1 MTVKYDSQDGDA
13 IYKADA
19 SGEVNMISKDGI
31 IYLKTNNVEINLSEQ
46 LSQQS
51 QYIVDA
57 LTKL

>member
-1 MTVKYDSQDGDA
+1 
-13 IYKADA
+13 
-19 SGEVNMISKDGI
+19 MISKDGI